1 MKGSETPHTC
11 EVQRQEGETR
21 SIYKYELRNGTG
33 VWFCQ
38 GQEGHSQDSKKK
50 NRCLVIRCLPCHIDE
65 AT

>member
-11 EVQRQEGETR
+11 EVQRQEGEMR
-21 SIYKYELRNGTG
+21 SVCKYELRSGTG

-38 GQEGHSQDSKKK
+38 GQKGHSQNRKKK
-50 NRCLVIRCLPCHIDE
+50 NRCLIIRRLLCYIDE

>member
-11 EVQRQEGETR
+11 EVQRQEGEMR
-21 SIYKYELRNGTG
+21 FICKYELRNGTG

-38 GQEGHSQDSKKK
+38 GQEGPSQDGKKK
-50 NRCLVIRCLPCHIDE
+50 NRCLVIRCLPCHTDE